1 MPATSLGEG
10 TPPKTGSSNDG
21 GARPLPTFIDF
32 HFSFMRFHLKRE
44 QSMHA
49 AVEPWPFGKEGE
61 FLFKNI
67 N

>member
-21 GARPLPTFIDF
+21 SARPLPTFIDF
-32 HFSFMRFHLKRE
+32 HFFFPVSLE
-44 QSMHA
+44 TGA
-49 AVEPWPFGKEGE
+49 INVEPWPVGKQGE